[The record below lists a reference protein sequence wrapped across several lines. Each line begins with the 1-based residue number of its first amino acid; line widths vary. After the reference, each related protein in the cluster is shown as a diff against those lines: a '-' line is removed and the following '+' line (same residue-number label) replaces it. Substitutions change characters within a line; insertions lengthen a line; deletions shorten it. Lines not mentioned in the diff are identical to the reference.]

1 MRIFC
6 WEGEFMGK
14 FIYFTEEQKERVRA
28 TNLVSY
34 LKNNGYK
41 LDKQGS
47 EYVWESPEGKVTI
60 SGNRWYHHY
69 DQEGGYVI
77 HFFERFFNMTFQETM
92 LMLLEEQGIACEQ
105 VKQEEQKEKK
115 AFELPK
121 RNDSMRRIYAYL
133 LKERFLDREVIQ
145 YFIQKKLIYEDAKY
159 HNVVFV
165 GLDEEGVARH
175 AHKRG
180 TNSKSGFKGN
190 VESSNP
196 NYSFHHIGTSNRI
209 YVFEAPIDMLSYISL
224 HKANWKEHSYVSL
237 CSVAPHAL
245 IHILQNNP
253 SITEVRP
260 CLDHDEAGIAGD
272 YRIAEAVRELG
283 EYKITAELPKYKDWN
298 EGAKALQGVKAIPS
312 SEHPG
317 LVKMKALCPELV
329 EGCEGIQIKNLLD
342 NLQKRF
348 EKLNSIPLSQDDR
361 LSEQSYELAWIA
373 FLFGKNKLD
382 AMEKKYTKEEYSK
395 MLYQLYPPHKD
406 KSGYKSRIA
415 ELGEN
420 LSEVVRAYKK
430 DEILPESEHM
440 KLIKKVMQLS
450 VDFLRLH
457 MYAEVRLLKQEV
469 GENACQMSQA

>member
-1 MRIFC
+1 MAD
-6 WEGEFMGK
+6 
-14 FIYFTEEQKERVRA
+14 FIYFTEEQKERVREVD
-28 TNLVSY
+28 LVAY
-34 LKNNGYK
+34 LKRNGYK
-41 LDKQGS
+41 LKRSGS
-47 EYVWESPEGKVTI
+47 EYEWDSPQGKVTVR
-60 SGNRWYHHY
+60 GNRWYHQY

-77 HFFERFFNMTFQETM
+77 SFFERYFNMTFQETM
-92 LMLLEEQGIACEQ
+92 LMFLEEQGITCEQ
-105 VKQEEQKEKK
+105 VEQKQQEEKK
-115 AFELPK
+115 PFELPK

-133 LKERFLDREVIQ
+133 LKERYLDREVIQ
-145 YFIQKKLIYEDAKY
+145 HFIQNKLIYEDAKY

-165 GLDEEGVARH
+165 GLDEDGVAKH

-180 TNSKSGFKGN
+180 TNSKSNFKGN

-196 NYSFHHIGTSNRI
+196 NYSFHYIGKSNRI

-224 HKANWKEHSYVSL
+224 HKDNWKEHSYVSL

-253 SITEVRP
+253 YITEVHP

-272 YRIAEAVRELG
+272 YRIAEAVRKLG
-283 EYKITAELPKYKDWN
+283 DYKIKAELPRYKDWN
-298 EGAKALQGVKAIPS
+298 EGVKALQGIKAIPS
-312 SEHPG
+312 SEHQG
-317 LVKMKALCPELV
+317 LVKMKTLCMELV
-329 EGCEGIQIKNLLD
+329 EGCEGILIKNLLD

-348 EKLNSIPLSQDDR
+348 EKLNSIPLSQDER

-382 AMEKKYTKEEYSK
+382 SLEKKYTKEEYGR
-395 MLYQLYPPHKD
+395 MLFCLYPPHKD
-406 KSGYKSRIA
+406 KMGYRSRIT

-420 LSEVVRAYKK
+420 LTEVVRAYKK

-450 VDFLRLH
+450 VDFLRFH
-457 MYAEVRLLKQEV
+457 MYAETQLLKQEV
-469 GENACQMSQA
+469 GERTCQMSQASS

>member
-1 MRIFC
+1 MK
-6 WEGEFMGK
+6 GGFMAD
-14 FIYFTEEQKERVRA
+14 FIYFTEEQKERVRE
-28 TNLVSY
+28 TDLVSY
-34 LKNNGYK
+34 LKRNGYK
-41 LDKQGS
+41 LKRAGS
-47 EYVWESPEGKVTI
+47 EYEWDSPDGKVTI
-60 SGNRWYHHY
+60 RGNRWYHQY
-69 DQEGGYVI
+69 NQEGGYVI
-77 HFFERFFNMTFQETM
+77 SFFERFFNMTFQETM

-105 VKQEEQKEKK
+105 VRQEQQEEKK
-115 AFELPK
+115 PFELPK
-121 RNDSMRRIYAYL
+121 RNESMRRIYAYL
-133 LKERFLDREVIQ
+133 LKERYLDREVIQ

-180 TNSKSGFKGN
+180 TNSKSSFKGN

-224 HKANWKEHSYVSL
+224 HKDNWKEHSYVSL

-253 SITEVRP
+253 NITEVRL

-272 YRIAEAVRELG
+272 YRITEAVRELG
-283 EYKITAELPKYKDWN
+283 EYKIKAELPRYKDWN
-298 EGAKALQGVKAIPS
+298 EGAKALQGIEAIPS

-317 LVKMKALCPELV
+317 LVKMKTLCPELV

-348 EKLNSIPLSQDDR
+348 EKLNSIPLSQDER

-382 AMEKKYTKEEYSK
+382 SIEKKYTKEEYGR

-406 KSGYKSRIA
+406 NVGYRSRIA

-420 LSEVVRAYKK
+420 LTEVVKAYKK
-430 DEILPESEHM
+430 DEILPESECM
-440 KLIKKVMQLS
+440 KLVKKVMQLS
-450 VDFLRLH
+450 VDFLRFH
-457 MYAEVRLLKQEV
+457 MYAEAQLLKQEV
-469 GENACQMSQA
+469 GERTCQISQA

>member
-1 MRIFC
+1 MA
-6 WEGEFMGK
+6 G

-41 LDKQGS
+41 LNKQGA

-69 DQEGGYVI
+69 NQEGGYVI
-77 HFFERFFNMTFQETM
+77 HFFERFFNMSFQETM
-92 LMLLEEQGIACEQ
+92 LMLLHEQGDVCEQ
-105 VKQEEQKEKK
+105 VESEREKK
-115 AFELPK
+115 PFELPK
-121 RNDSMRRIYAYL
+121 RNDNMRRVYAYL
-133 LKERFLDREVIQ
+133 LKERYLDREVIQ
-145 YFIQKKLIYEDAKY
+145 HFIQKKLIYEDAKY

-196 NYSFHHIGTSNRI
+196 NYSFHHIGTSNRV

-224 HKANWKEHSYVSL
+224 HKDNWKEHSYVAL
-237 CSVAPHAL
+237 CSVAPLAL
-245 IHILQNNP
+245 IQILKNNP
-253 SITEVRP
+253 HITEVHP
-260 CLDHDEAGIAGD
+260 CLDHDKAGIEGD
-272 YRIAEAVRELG
+272 YRVAEAVRGLKD
-283 EYKITAELPKYKDWN
+283 YRIITELPRYKDWN
-298 EGAKALQGVKAIPS
+298 EGVKAQKGMDAIPS

-317 LVKMKALCPELV
+317 LVKMKKLCPELV
-329 EGCEGIQIKNLLD
+329 EGCEGIQIKNLLE
-342 NLQKRF
+342 NLQTRF
-348 EKLNSIPLSQDDR
+348 EKLNSIPLSEDEN

-373 FLFGKNKLD
+373 FLFGKNKLES
-382 AMEKKYTKEEYSK
+382 MEKNYTTEEYGK
-395 MLYQLYPPHKD
+395 MLHRLYPPHKD
-406 KSGYKSRIA
+406 NVGYRSRIA

-430 DEILPESEHM
+430 DEILSESDCM
-440 KLIKKVMQLS
+440 KLIRKVMQLS
-450 VDFLRLH
+450 VDFLRFH
-457 MYAEVRLLKQEV
+457 MYAEEQLLKQEV
-469 GENACQMSQA
+469 GENTCQMSQA